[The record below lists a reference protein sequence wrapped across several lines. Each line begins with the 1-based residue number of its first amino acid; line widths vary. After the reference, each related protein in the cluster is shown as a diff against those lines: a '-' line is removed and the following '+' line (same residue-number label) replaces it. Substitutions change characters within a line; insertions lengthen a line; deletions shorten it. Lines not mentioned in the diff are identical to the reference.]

1 MALNIT
7 VEDILSSNYQLDQEE
22 LYGDKG
28 RTIIC
33 ELIKSGNKQKLEEFI
48 NKYSVALLHYT
59 KDDFDILVYSIKN
72 SVPLEMLEFIIE
84 KAPYKIFDYTIKE
97 ENSDLVCTPLFAA
110 IAQNSFSI
118 ADALIKRGANI
129 NMTLNCAIGT
139 VKEEEVYLTQNSSY
153 KYYDVNV
160 NRDCFTHEYSRV
172 IYSNIIQY
180 LCEANAIN
188 SQNIEY
194 LKGHG
199 FNKKSVRPGIVKQL
213 ERNNKLDFAKLIS
226 KLISEDDDLD

>member
-1 MALNIT
+1 MALNNT
-7 VEDILSSNYQLDQEE
+7 VEDILSSNCQLDQKE

-28 RTIIC
+28 KTIIC
-33 ELIKSGNKQKLEEFI
+33 EIIKSGNKQKLEEFI
-48 NKYSVALLHYT
+48 NKYNVVLLHYT
-59 KDDFDILVYSIKN
+59 EDNFDILVYSIKN
-72 SVPLEMLEFIIE
+72 SVPLEMIEFIIE
-84 KAPYKIFDYTIKE
+84 KAPYKFFDYTIKE
-97 ENSDLVCTPLFAA
+97 DNGLVCTPLFAA
-110 IAQNSFSI
+110 IAQNSFMI
-118 ADALIKRGANI
+118 ADLLIKKGANI

-139 VKEEEVYLTQNSSY
+139 VQEEEVYLQQNSSY

-172 IYSNIIQY
+172 IYSNVIQY

-194 LKGHG
+194 LKEHG

-213 ERNNKLDFAKLIS
+213 ERNNKAEFAKLIS
-226 KLISEDDDLD
+226 KLINEDDLD